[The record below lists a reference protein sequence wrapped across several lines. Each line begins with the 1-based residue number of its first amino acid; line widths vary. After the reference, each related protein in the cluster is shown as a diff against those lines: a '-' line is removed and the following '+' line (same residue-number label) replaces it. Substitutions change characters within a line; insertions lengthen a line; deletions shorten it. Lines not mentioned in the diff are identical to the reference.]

1 MARGGV
7 MKILITEDEPIVA
20 DELEAIVTDLGHQV
34 VGIAGSSRRALILA
48 QMTSCDLALV
58 DVHLSDGITGPA
70 VARHLCEDAHATVIF
85 TTSNPQ
91 QIPQDFSSACGII
104 IKPYSERSVKSAIT
118 FVVDCMQ
125 MGSSQRPK
133 PRALELSPAY
143 AARWKVGSFG
153 KP

>member
-1 MARGGV
+1 

-20 DELEAIVTDLGHQV
+20 DELEAIITDLGHQV
-34 VGIAGSSRRALILA
+34 IGIAGSSRRALMLA

-70 VARHLCEDAHATVIF
+70 VARHLCEETHATVIF

-104 IKPYSERSVKSAIT
+104 VKPYSERAVKSAIT

-125 MGSSQRPK
+125 MGSSQCPK

-143 AARWKVGSFG
+143 AARWKVGSFD